1 MTTKHGYKIY
11 LITMQQSLSCIIDC
25 VKYLAQEMMAL
36 RGHDSV
42 GGKLL
47 NLFRLLAKYH
57 PTAAIG
63 VNFYKA
69 ARLEP
74 PPHEV

>member
-1 MTTKHGYKIY
+1 MKPNNVVINDNR
-11 LITMQQSLSCIIDC
+11 QVLSCIIDC

-47 NLFRLLAKYH
+47 NLF
-57 PTAAIG
+57 
-63 VNFYKA
+63 
-69 ARLEP
+69 
-74 PPHEV
+74 

>member
-47 NLFRLLAKYH
+47 SA
-57 PTAAIG
+57 
-63 VNFYKA
+63 
-69 ARLEP
+69 
-74 PPHEV
+74 